1 MSDKYIEE
9 LLKDFLRVVNKH
21 LPYTRPTLKELRE
34 LKNPFIVLRDG
45 SIHLIDPYEIELLYQ
60 YIDPDDENKLRIP
73 IIIEVNPKYGEGAA
87 VVREPIAAKV
97 VSKFF
102 KLSHLKEPLFIYRP
116 QISEL
121 RRVFRTTTTVVF
133 IAE

>member
-73 IIIEVNPKYGEGAA
+73 IIIEVNPKYGEGTA

>member
-9 LLKDFLRVVNKH
+9 LLKDFLRIINKH
-21 LPYTRPTLKELRE
+21 LPYTRPTLGELRRQ
-34 LKNPFIVLRDG
+34 KNPFIVLRDG
-45 SIHLIDPYEIELLYQ
+45 SIHLIDPSEIELLYQ
-60 YIDPDDENKLRIP
+60 YIDPGDEAMIRIP

-87 VVREPIAAKV
+87 VVREPAAAKV
-97 VSKFF
+97 VSRFF
-102 KLSHLKEPLFIYRP
+102 KLSHLKEPLFIYGP
-116 QISEL
+116 QINEL